1 MNTNTIRGLASIIV
15 PCFNQR
21 GFTQLCL
28 QSLYR
33 YTRAPWELI
42 VVDNGSTDDTKTY
55 LAGVLDATAVPVTVV
70 ANARNLGFPA
80 AINQGLQVA
89 RGEYLVLLNNDAVVT
104 EGWLDQLIALANA
117 KSHVTVETAE
127 TKTESENGNLAI
139 VDFNHDS
146 SGAAGA
152 IGPSPQPSPAG
163 EGASCSRRDGSHAG
177 HARTLDGPDRL
188 DSTIGLA
195 GPMSNYAAPP
205 QLVERVPYH
214 DLEEMHRFA
223 RCWRD
228 EHRGQWFTVPK
239 LSGFCLLMKRAVYD
253 AIGGLD
259 ERFGLG
265 LFDDDDLAERARR
278 AGFELA
284 VAHDLFI
291 HHFGSRTFAGN
302 GIDAEKL
309 LDENA
314 RRFAAKWGLPVTKRR
329 RVVLRPWNGSSDPN
343 TMTPQALDGAG
354 EDSARNGPKLATNGR
369 GVGQAFEPDVRLE
382 SLTYG
387 KQCRVSLTM
396 IVKDEENNL
405 STALESVAGLFDE
418 IVVVDTGSTDRTIEI
433 ARSFGA
439 RVFDFVWV
447 DDFGAARNAALAR
460 ATGDYAFWLDADD
473 VVDPPEQEKLRAL
486 LDQLRA
492 GDEACHVVRC
502 KCDPSPDGSG
512 GETVVDHIRL
522 FPLRQDV
529 RWTYRV
535 HEQILPALKR
545 AGVPVRWTGVTV
557 RHTGYVDKALR
568 ARKLDRDH
576 KILTEDLE
584 DRPDDPF
591 TLFNLGSIAVERQDW
606 LEALGFLR
614 RSLAGSAPT
623 DSITRKLFALI
634 ARVYQM
640 QGDSQTALRTCAD
653 GLAINPDDAELWFR
667 KAVVHRHRG
676 ESAEAEGCWRRIL
689 TLHRP
694 EQFSSVDQGIYG
706 HVTRRNLAAIAAER
720 GDHAE
725 AAKLWTEVLAECP
738 GDREALAKLKDL
750 SLVLGP

>member
-1 MNTNTIRGLASIIV
+1 
-15 PCFNQR
+15 
-21 GFTQLCL
+21 
-28 QSLYR
+28 
-33 YTRAPWELI
+33 
-42 VVDNGSTDDTKTY
+42 
-55 LAGVLDATAVPVTVV
+55 
-70 ANARNLGFPA
+70 
-80 AINQGLQVA
+80 
-89 RGEYLVLLNNDAVVT
+89 
-104 EGWLDQLIALANA
+104 
-117 KSHVTVETAE
+117 
-127 TKTESENGNLAI
+127 
-139 VDFNHDS
+139 
-146 SGAAGA
+146 
-152 IGPSPQPSPAG
+152 
-163 EGASCSRRDGSHAG
+163 
-177 HARTLDGPDRL
+177 
-188 DSTIGLA
+188 
-195 GPMSNYAAPP
+195 
-205 QLVERVPYH
+205 
-214 DLEEMHRFA
+214 
-223 RCWRD
+223 
-228 EHRGQWFTVPK
+228 
-239 LSGFCLLMKRAVYD
+239 VYD

-302 GIDAEKL
+302 GIDAETL

-314 RRFAAKWGLPVTKRR
+314 RRFADKWGLAETRGR
-329 RVVLRPWNGSSDPN
+329 RVALRPFTARPPTTKEQARDGPDPQITQRDADEN
-343 TMTPQALDGAG
+343 ATLRI
-354 EDSARNGPKLATNGR
+354 ARDCHRK
-369 GVGQAFEPDVRLE
+369 V
-382 SLTYG
+382 
-387 KQCRVSLTM
+387 KISLTM
-396 IVKDEENNL
+396 IVRNEEDNL
-405 STALESVAGLFDE
+405 SHALESVAGLFDE
-418 IVVVDTGSTDRTIEI
+418 IVIVDTGSTDRTVEI

-473 VVDPPEQEKLRAL
+473 MVDPPERAKIEAL
-486 LDQLRA
+486 LDGLRT
-492 GDEACHVVRC
+492 GDEACYVVHC

-512 GETVVDHIRL
+512 GETVVDHVRL

-568 ARKLDRDH
+568 ARKLDRDT
-576 KILTEDLE
+576 KILREELE

-591 TLFNLGSIAVERQDW
+591 TLFNLGSIAVERQHW
-606 LEALGFLR
+606 HEALEYLK

-640 QGDSQTALRTCAD
+640 QGDSHTALRTCAE
-653 GLAINPDDAELWFR
+653 GLALDPDDAELWFR

-676 ESAEAEGCWRRIL
+676 ESGEAERCWRWIL
-689 TLHRP
+689 TLSRP
-694 EQFSSVDQGIYG
+694 ERFSSVDQGIYG
-706 HVTRRNLAAIAAER
+706 HLTRRNLAALAAER

-725 AAKLWTEVLAECP
+725 ARKLWTEVVAECP
-738 GDREALAKLKDL
+738 GDREATAKL